1 MKTIALLAVGACMTA
16 GTAFA
21 AAPMNGNTDTQTVK
35 SNKSIGVIVAAG
47 KKKPGSSSGS
57 TNHGLRSSFFGG

>member
-21 AAPMNGNTDTQTVK
+21 AAPMNSNTDTQTVK
-35 SNKSIGVIVAAG
+35 SGKPTATIVASG
-47 KKKPGSSSGS
+47 KKKPGVSSGS
-57 TNHGLRSSFFGG
+57 TNRGLRSSFFGG